1 MTRVSNWTD
10 HGEIEIMSLSSRC
23 DEVSCR
29 FNLIFLNF
37 NHLVLGFQ
45 STIFF
50 LLDPQFLGILCK
62 NKFELLFVGYRK
74 SFRLRRDLL
83 PRGWRTV
90 ALQDMKVMMM
100 MMMT

>member
-10 HGEIEIMSLSSRC
+10 HGEIEIMSFSSRC
-23 DEVSCR
+23 DEVS
-29 FNLIFLNF
+29 FGFLNF
-37 NHLVLGFQ
+37 NNLFLGFQ

-100 MMMT
+100 MTLVIR